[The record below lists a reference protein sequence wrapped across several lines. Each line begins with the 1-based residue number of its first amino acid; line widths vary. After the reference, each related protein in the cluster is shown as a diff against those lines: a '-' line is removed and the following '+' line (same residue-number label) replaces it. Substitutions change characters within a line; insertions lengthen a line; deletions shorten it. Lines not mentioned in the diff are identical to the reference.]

1 MRTEKYFMIAFAC
14 ALMSVID
21 VHAENR
27 MLEITSQTENPSADC
42 IIKKLNKKKD
52 KARKEIG
59 IGEIVTLTLTRKGGK
74 PLNKNTKVTWT
85 KKGKGATLNGR
96 GTTATLMADLIM
108 ENNNV
113 TVKAEAEDFPPAE
126 ITFNIKKPTR
136 LTGKKGEEYSNQS
149 NIGFGIT
156 GYIIITVHPTSVSF
170 SNCGIIEKD
179 GGTVLDP
186 KETPPFKLNDHDPG
200 NKGDPPNLRNEL
212 DDHVTLVMLFN
223 TIAKLNGTC
232 KWTWLCNYEATQIK
246 KRIEQIQQTFTVTR
260 TNDPEFPKQKN
271 CSGTVTKFKVPFSV
285 KAIEQIL

>member
-1 MRTEKYFMIAFAC
+1 MGRGKYFIFIFAC
-14 ALMSVID
+14 AMMNVTD
-21 VHAENR
+21 AHAENR

-85 KKGKGATLNGR
+85 KKGNGATLKGR
-96 GTTATLMADLIM
+96 GTTATLTADLIM

-113 TVKAEAEDFPPAE
+113 TVKAETDDFPPAE
-126 ITFNIKKPTR
+126 ITFNIKKPTH
-136 LTGKKGEEYSNQS
+136 LTGKKGEKYSNQS

-156 GYIIITVHPTSVSF
+156 GCIIITVHPTSVSF
-170 SNCGIIEKD
+170 ARCGVIEKD
-179 GGTVLDP
+179 GGTIIDP
-186 KETPPFKLNDHDPG
+186 KARPPFEVGDHDPG
-200 NKGDPPNLRNEL
+200 NNGDPPNLRNEF

-223 TIAKLNGTC
+223 AISKLNGTC
-232 KWTWLCNYEATQIK
+232 RWTWLCNYEATQIK

-260 TNDPEFPKQKN
+260 TNDPKFPKQKN
-271 CSGTVTKFKVPFSV
+271 CSGTITKFKVLFSV
-285 KAIEQIL
+285 KATEQTL

>member
-1 MRTEKYFMIAFAC
+1 
-14 ALMSVID
+14 
-21 VHAENR
+21 
-27 MLEITSQTENPSADC
+27 MLPS
-42 IIKKLNKKKD
+42 KQKLRIFLRQKLL
-52 KARKEIG
+52 
-59 IGEIVTLTLTRKGGK
+59 LTL
-74 PLNKNTKVTWT
+74 
-85 KKGKGATLNGR
+85 
-96 GTTATLMADLIM
+96 
-108 ENNNV
+108 
-113 TVKAEAEDFPPAE
+113 
-126 ITFNIKKPTR
+126 KKPTR

-186 KETPPFKLNDHDPG
+186 KEPPPFKLNDHDPG

-232 KWTWLCNYEATQIK
+232 KWTWLSNYEATQIK

-271 CSGTVTKFKVPFSV
+271 CSGTITKFKVPFSV

>member
-1 MRTEKYFMIAFAC
+1 
-14 ALMSVID
+14 
-21 VHAENR
+21 
-27 MLEITSQTENPSADC
+27 
-42 IIKKLNKKKD
+42 
-52 KARKEIG
+52 
-59 IGEIVTLTLTRKGGK
+59 
-74 PLNKNTKVTWT
+74 
-85 KKGKGATLNGR
+85 
-96 GTTATLMADLIM
+96 MADLIT

-186 KETPPFKLNDHDPG
+186 KEPPPFKLNDHDPG

-232 KWTWLCNYEATQIK
+232 KWTWLSNYEATQIK

>member
-136 LTGKKGEEYSNQS
+136 LTGKK
-149 NIGFGIT
+149 
-156 GYIIITVHPTSVSF
+156 
-170 SNCGIIEKD
+170 EK
-179 GGTVLDP
+179 
-186 KETPPFKLNDHDPG
+186 
-200 NKGDPPNLRNEL
+200 
-212 DDHVTLVMLFN
+212 N
-223 TIAKLNGTC
+223 T
-232 KWTWLCNYEATQIK
+232 
-246 KRIEQIQQTFTVTR
+246 
-260 TNDPEFPKQKN
+260 
-271 CSGTVTKFKVPFSV
+271 
-285 KAIEQIL
+285 AINQILGSALLGTSSLLYIQRPLAFPTVVL